1 MGARLSDIADA
12 LPAGSAE
19 DSHAPTH
26 TDILRGIATQDPRA
40 YAALYDA
47 LSPVVIRTLQ
57 KVLRDPRADYDDLV
71 QTTFERIVRKLVTD
85 GATSVSNLAAWG
97 AGVAAHVALDALRSR
112 IRERKLFRRD
122 DENRQ
127 AVVDSAVAPS
137 PERQLEARRK
147 LEWVQGALARMN
159 ADQAF
164 TLLLHDVLGH
174 DLAETAA
181 ITGVSVAAAQKR
193 LSRAR
198 HDLLRRSKAQRS
210 EEKP

>member
-12 LPAGSAE
+12 LHAGTAE
-19 DSHAPTH
+19 DSHPQTQ
-26 TDILRGIATQDPRA
+26 TDILRGIAAQDPRA

-47 LSPVVIRTLQ
+47 LSPIVIRTLQ
-57 KVLRDPRADYDDLV
+57 KVLRDPRADYEDLV
-71 QTTFERIVRKLVTD
+71 QITFERIVRKLVTD
-85 GATSVSNLAAWG
+85 GAASVSNLAAWG

-122 DENRQ
+122 DGLRQ
-127 AVVDSAVAPS
+127 AVVESAVAPS
-137 PERQLEARRK
+137 PERQIEARRK

-159 ADQAF
+159 ADQAH

-174 DLAETAA
+174 DLGETAA
-181 ITGVSVAAAQKR
+181 ITGVTVAAAQKR

-198 HDLLRRSKAQRS
+198 HELIRRAKAQRP